1 MYFSNLSNDE
11 AKVCRFRGMEGGK
24 MVSISELV
32 QGRRPLTAT
41 STLHSPPSTS
51 SHTPPISSSS
61 SFPNSNLP
69 PSTPAGGVTAPRILT
84 PLNHPSF
91 LIGTLTL
98 PSYLHSTP
106 ALPCCSHSTCFVF
119 SDASSTVCCDVL
131 HLDLRII
138 GNRIRVL
145 SWNFIP
151 SKCGGFLE
159 IIRWSFLD
167 STAGLSRC
175 SNLDAF
181 PLVLGSSSASKDGSK
196 GRYSL
201 RGVLESVSPV
211 SVIPCS
217 VVTRTSKSGSGTNFS
232 TPSNLRGF
240 LAQIMVCECELCC
253 SKEGLMSLDDPRKGL
268 RGHCFTK
275 PQILYF
281 CGSGSSWHPL
291 FTKLIGNVICISHLK
306 KKLVFIGKEESQ
318 LMYVTTGKTVLRV
331 LSMANQ
337 ELPHKEAVIK
347 GMGECGLYSGIITGI
362 YMQGMVINLDERV
375 WLLITDRLLNP
386 PHSLRVGALVSN
398 IYLLFSLL
406 KM

>member
-1 MYFSNLSNDE
+1 M
-11 AKVCRFRGMEGGK
+11 
-24 MVSISELV
+24 
-32 QGRRPLTAT
+32 
-41 STLHSPPSTS
+41 
-51 SHTPPISSSS
+51 
-61 SFPNSNLP
+61 
-69 PSTPAGGVTAPRILT
+69 
-84 PLNHPSF
+84 
-91 LIGTLTL
+91 
-98 PSYLHSTP
+98 
-106 ALPCCSHSTCFVF
+106 
-119 SDASSTVCCDVL
+119 
-131 HLDLRII
+131 
-138 GNRIRVL
+138 
-145 SWNFIP
+145 
-151 SKCGGFLE
+151 
-159 IIRWSFLD
+159 
-167 STAGLSRC
+167 
-175 SNLDAF
+175 
-181 PLVLGSSSASKDGSK
+181 GSSSASKDGSK